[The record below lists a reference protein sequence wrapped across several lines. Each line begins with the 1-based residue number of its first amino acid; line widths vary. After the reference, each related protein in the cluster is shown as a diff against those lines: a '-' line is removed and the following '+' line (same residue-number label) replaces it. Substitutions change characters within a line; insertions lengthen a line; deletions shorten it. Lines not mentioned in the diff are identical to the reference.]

1 MQSSYVRRQNGVF
14 ASLFFNSET
23 LRLQRLLLVCCV
35 RAVRVSI
42 ESMFK
47 DELFLRGGIIN
58 PELYLGGSQALD
70 HRAVLAA
77 HGQSAFYRL
86 GFVLEATHKY
96 LVQTT

>member
-1 MQSSYVRRQNGVF
+1 
-14 ASLFFNSET
+14 
-23 LRLQRLLLVCCV
+23 
-35 RAVRVSI
+35 
-42 ESMFK
+42 MFK